1 MNAHCPNCGDV
12 AKFVSQKSPVIGF
25 VEMIFKCQGP
35 KCGAEVVADVHL
47 STRKTPAARCFAAAE
62 KPHGKPI
69 ETDC

>member
-1 MNAHCPNCGDV
+1 MIAHCPKCGDV

-47 STRKTPAARCFAAAE
+47 SARKTPAARCFSALE
-62 KPHGKPI
+62 KNDCPAIK
-69 ETDC
+69 TD